1 MHNIANYN
9 KEFKQIKT
17 VGKNLKK
24 EKNQKENLAYERCI
38 TELQLH
44 EDSQ

>member
-17 VGKNLKK
+17 VGKNFKK
-24 EKNQKENLAYERCI
+24 EKKLERKFGI
-38 TELQLH
+38 
-44 EDSQ
+44 